1 MERVRSSMR
10 SGLRIVGN
18 AAVGVGAGSVALV
31 STALPESGGAVDLI
45 AVRQPDGT
53 LRCSPWHVRF
63 GKYQGLLRA
72 REKLVT
78 ITVNDELVPELAM
91 RLGRSGVAY
100 FVEHAPHD
108 GAGVEP
114 NISEGDP
121 PPPTSPLSDANGA
134 LDDSLAPDPDD
145 SDDPGDTSDEQ
156 TIELD
161 AEACGDEEGKQTE
174 ARDEEGAACGDVDA
188 VSVAVASLYPGRVHP
203 GPDAFAEQSGV
214 FGCDSD
220 AAESPP
226 REVEDGG
233 TDRRR
238 EKDALVAPS
247 GSASD
252 GGFEERLRGAAAEAR
267 GADDERNRLARS
279 RSCGDFLSAAGES
292 GEMEVA
298 RRDALRR
305 LVTETGLGA
314 DAVARRR
321 PRRARRIKKR
331 FTLRPA
337 ERDALGS
344 RLRPGKNVVAFSF
357 ASSLWGKQTVR
368 AHLYLWSWQAKIV
381 VSDVDGTITKS
392 DVIGHLA
399 PMVGKDW
406 NHAGIASLYNR
417 IRDNG
422 FELMFLSSRAV
433 SQSAGTR
440 RYLEKLTQD
449 GETLTHG
456 PVLLAPDSISAALYR
471 EVVIRQPQV
480 FKMGCLNAIRALFPS
495 AAEKEGAS
503 VEECNES
510 PFYAGF
516 GNRETDAASYASVGV
531 PPGRIFTINPKSEV
545 VAETTKSTRRWD
557 LAEMIAMA
565 NEMFPPEAA
574 GGGAGWA
581 DETQGDGSLIGGVPI
596 DDAFIDSNY
605 WGRGSMDLP
614 EGEALP

>member
-78 ITVNDELVPELAM
+78 ITVNDELVPELTM

-108 GAGVEP
+108 GAGVAEP

-121 PPPTSPLSDANGA
+121 PPPTELSDANGA
-134 LDDSLAPDPDD
+134 LDDSLEPDPDD

-161 AEACGDEEGKQTE
+161 AEACGDEEEKQTE

-188 VSVAVASLYPGRVHP
+188 VSVAVASLYPGPNRA
-203 GPDAFAEQSGV
+203 GPDAFAERV

-220 AAESPP
+220 TAESPP
-226 REVEDGG
+226 REIENGS
-233 TDRRR
+233 TDRRL
-238 EKDALVAPS
+238 DALVAPS

-252 GGFEERLRGAAAEAR
+252 GGFEERLRGASFEAR
-267 GADDERNRLARS
+267 GADDEQNRLARS
-279 RSCGDFLSAAGES
+279 QSCGDFLSAAGES
-292 GEMEVA
+292 GEMAVA

-305 LVTETGLGA
+305 LVTETGPGLGA

-321 PRRARRIKKR
+321 PKRARRIKKR

-344 RLRPGKNVVAFSF
+344 RLRLGKNVVAFSF
-357 ASSLWGKQTVR
+357 SSSLWGKQTVR
-368 AHLYLWSWQAKIV
+368 AHLYLWSWRSKIV

-495 AAEKEGAS
+495 AAEKDGAS

-545 VAETTKSTRRWD
+545 VAETTKSTSRRWD

-565 NEMFPPEAA
+565 NEMFPPSAA

-581 DETQGDGSLIGGVPI
+581 DETQGDGSLIGGVSI

>member
-1 MERVRSSMR
+1 MR
-10 SGLRIVGN
+10 SVWTPR
-18 AAVGVGAGSVALV
+18 GAERQRGDEGS
-31 STALPESGGAVDLI
+31 
-45 AVRQPDGT
+45 
-53 LRCSPWHVRF
+53 
-63 GKYQGLLRA
+63 
-72 REKLVT
+72 
-78 ITVNDELVPELAM
+78 
-91 RLGRSGVAY
+91 RSG
-100 FVEHAPHD
+100 
-108 GAGVEP
+108 
-114 NISEGDP
+114 
-121 PPPTSPLSDANGA
+121 
-134 LDDSLAPDPDD
+134 
-145 SDDPGDTSDEQ
+145 
-156 TIELD
+156 
-161 AEACGDEEGKQTE
+161 
-174 ARDEEGAACGDVDA
+174 
-188 VSVAVASLYPGRVHP
+188 AS
-203 GPDAFAEQSGV
+203 
-214 FGCDSD
+214 
-220 AAESPP
+220 
-226 REVEDGG
+226 
-233 TDRRR
+233 DRRR
-238 EKDALVAPS
+238 ER
-247 GSASD
+247 SASGDAFAD
-252 GGFEERLRGAAAEAR
+252 GE
-267 GADDERNRLARS
+267 RLARS
-279 RSCGDFLSAAGES
+279 RSCGDFLSASET
-292 GEMEVA
+292 GEMGSFA
-298 RRDALRR
+298 RRDTLRR
-305 LVTETGLGA
+305 LATESALDA
-314 DAVARRR
+314 DARARRR

-337 ERDALGS
+337 ERDALRS

-357 ASSLWGKQTVR
+357 ASSLWGKQTVM
-368 AHLYLWSWQAKIV
+368 AHRYLWSWQAKIV
-381 VSDVDGTITKS
+381 ISDVDGTITKS

-495 AAEKEGAS
+495 AAEKEDAS
-503 VEECNES
+503 SEACNES

-545 VAETTKSTRRWD
+545 VAETTKATRRWD

-574 GGGAGWA
+574 GGGAGWEDDA
-581 DETQGDGSLIGGVPI
+581 CFGDGSLIGGVLI

-605 WGRGSMDLP
+605 WGRGSMDTEGRGVAVKTGAIPSEVQYRIKKKSVVTHEEKEILLIQSHDFAVSLSLGLRRALTHTSSARAPLP
-614 EGEALP
+614 RGSFSPSRCRARAIARATLPARPWVLCFRAGTRPRRRRPPSGGGPTPSAVKTSRP

>member
-45 AVRQPDGT
+45 AVQQPDGT

-63 GKYQGLLRA
+63 GKFQGLLRA

-78 ITVNDELVPELAM
+78 ITVNDEPVPELAM

-108 GAGVEP
+108 GAGAAEP
-114 NISEGDP
+114 KVPEADASKLADG
-121 PPPTSPLSDANGA
+121 DANGA
-134 LDDSLAPDPDD
+134 SDDSLAPDLPDD
-145 SDDPGDTSDEQ
+145 SDDPEDTSDEHEQ
-156 TIELD
+156 RHDAFDAASVGSELPVRS
-161 AEACGDEEGKQTE
+161 E
-174 ARDEEGAACGDVDA
+174 ARDDPEPGAASGDVEA
-188 VSVAVASLYPGRVHP
+188 ISVAVARLGTRI
-203 GPDAFAEQSGV
+203 DAFADR
-214 FGCDSD
+214 GCDSD
-220 AAESPP
+220 VAVERLRHRAE
-226 REVEDGG
+226 RL
-233 TDRRR
+233 
-238 EKDALVAPS
+238 DALAAPS

-252 GGFEERLRGAAAEAR
+252 EGLEERRRPTGDASVSASGDAF
-267 GADDERNRLARS
+267 ADGERLARS
-279 RSCGDFLSAAGES
+279 RSCGDFLSAGET
-292 GEMEVA
+292 GEMGSFA

-305 LVTETGLGA
+305 LATESALDA
-314 DAVARRR
+314 DARSRRR

-337 ERDALGS
+337 ERDALRS

-495 AAEKEGAS
+495 AAEKEDAS
-503 VEECNES
+503 SEACNES

-545 VAETTKSTRRWD
+545 VAETTKATRRWD

-581 DETQGDGSLIGGVPI
+581 DDACFGDGSLIGGVLI

-614 EGEALP
+614 KGEALP

>member
-45 AVRQPDGT
+45 AVQQPDGT

-78 ITVNDELVPELAM
+78 ITVNDELVPELTM

-108 GAGVEP
+108 GAGVAEP

-121 PPPTSPLSDANGA
+121 PPPTELSDANGA
-134 LDDSLAPDPDD
+134 LDDSLEPDPDD

-161 AEACGDEEGKQTE
+161 AEACGDEEEKQTE
-174 ARDEEGAACGDVDA
+174 ARDEEGASCGDVDA
-188 VSVAVASLYPGRVHP
+188 VSVAVASLYPGPNRA
-203 GPDAFAEQSGV
+203 GPDAFAERV

-226 REVEDGG
+226 REIENGS
-233 TDRRR
+233 TDRRL
-238 EKDALVAPS
+238 DAL
-247 GSASD
+247 G
-252 GGFEERLRGAAAEAR
+252 
-267 GADDERNRLARS
+267 
-279 RSCGDFLSAAGES
+279 
-292 GEMEVA
+292 
-298 RRDALRR
+298 R
-305 LVTETGLGA
+305 LVTETGPSLGA

-321 PRRARRIKKR
+321 PKRARRIKKR

-344 RLRPGKNVVAFSF
+344 RLRLGKNVVAFSF
-357 ASSLWGKQTVR
+357 SSSLWGKQTVR
-368 AHLYLWSWQAKIV
+368 AHLYLWSWRSKIV

-495 AAEKEGAS
+495 AAEKNGAS

-545 VAETTKSTRRWD
+545 VAETTKSTSRRWD

-565 NEMFPPEAA
+565 NEMFPPSAA

-581 DETQGDGSLIGGVPI
+581 DETQLDGNLIGGVSI

>member
-78 ITVNDELVPELAM
+78 ITVNDEPVPELAM

-108 GAGVEP
+108 GAGAAEP
-114 NISEGDP
+114 KVPEADASKLADG
-121 PPPTSPLSDANGA
+121 DANGA
-134 LDDSLAPDPDD
+134 SDDSLAPDLPDD
-145 SDDPGDTSDEQ
+145 SDDPEDTPDEHEQ
-156 TIELD
+156 RYD
-161 AEACGDEEGKQTE
+161 AFDAASVVERPVRAD
-174 ARDEEGAACGDVDA
+174 ARDDPEPGAASGDVEA
-188 VSVAVASLYPGRVHP
+188 ISVAVARLGTRI
-203 GPDAFAEQSGV
+203 DAFADR
-214 FGCDSD
+214 GCDSD
-220 AAESPP
+220 VAVERLQHRAE
-226 REVEDGG
+226 RL
-233 TDRRR
+233 
-238 EKDALVAPS
+238 DALAAPS

-252 GGFEERLRGAAAEAR
+252 VGLEERRRPTGDASVSASGDAF
-267 GADDERNRLARS
+267 ADGERLARS
-279 RSCGDFLSAAGES
+279 RSCGDFLSASET
-292 GEMEVA
+292 GEMGSFA
-298 RRDALRR
+298 RRDTLRR
-305 LVTETGLGA
+305 LATESALDA
-314 DAVARRR
+314 DARARRR

-337 ERDALGS
+337 ERDALRS

-357 ASSLWGKQTVR
+357 ASSLWGKQTVM

-381 VSDVDGTITKS
+381 ISDVDGTITKS

-495 AAEKEGAS
+495 AAEKEDAS
-503 VEECNES
+503 SEACNES

-545 VAETTKSTRRWD
+545 VAETTKATPVGPDGDDRHG
-557 LAEMIAMA
+557 
-565 NEMFPPEAA
+565 NQMFPPA
-574 GGGAGWA
+574 GRRRAGR
-581 DETQGDGSLIGGVPI
+581 TTRVS
-596 DDAFIDSNY
+596 
-605 WGRGSMDLP
+605 GRVSDR
-614 EGEALP
+614 ACSSTTRS

>member
-45 AVRQPDGT
+45 AVQQPDGT

-108 GAGVEP
+108 GAGAAEP
-114 NISEGDP
+114 NASGANETPKDG
-121 PPPTSPLSDANGA
+121 DANGA

-145 SDDPGDTSDEQ
+145 DSEEDPEETSDDAFDASVDASVLDER
-156 TIELD
+156 EP
-161 AEACGDEEGKQTE
+161 
-174 ARDEEGAACGDVDA
+174 RDEESAASGDVEA
-188 VSVAVASLYPGRVHP
+188 VSVAVARLSAAERL
-203 GPDAFAEQSGV
+203 AFADR
-214 FGCDSD
+214 GCDSD
-220 AAESPP
+220 VA
-226 REVEDGG
+226 VE
-233 TDRRR
+233 RLARHR
-238 EKDALVAPS
+238 HQALVAPS

-252 GGFEERLRGAAAEAR
+252 DGGVAGGFEERRREENGDAPSASR
-267 GADDERNRLARS
+267 DDECLARS
-279 RSCGDFLSAAGES
+279 RSCGDFLSATNEAGE
-292 GEMEVA
+292 MAAA

-305 LVTETGLGA
+305 LATEAIFDA
-314 DAVARRR
+314 DAGGARRR

-331 FTLRPA
+331 FTLRAA
-337 ERDALGS
+337 ERDALRS

-357 ASSLWGKQTVR
+357 ASSIWGKQTVK

-381 VSDVDGTITKS
+381 ISDVDGTITKS

-495 AAEKEGAS
+495 AAEKEDAS
-503 VEECNES
+503 SEACNES

-545 VAETTKSTRRWD
+545 VAETTKATRRWD

-581 DETQGDGSLIGGVPI
+581 DDACFGDGSLIGGVLI

-614 EGEALP
+614 KGEALP

>member
-78 ITVNDELVPELAM
+78 VTVNDEPVPELAM

-108 GAGVEP
+108 GAGADT
-114 NISEGDP
+114 SEANATRAEDG
-121 PPPTSPLSDANGA
+121 DANGG
-134 LDDSLAPDPDD
+134 LDDSLVPDPDD
-145 SDDPGDTSDEQ
+145 DSDPEDTFDELELDSLDTSV
-156 TIELD
+156 D
-161 AEACGDEEGKQTE
+161 ASVLNERG
-174 ARDEEGAACGDVDA
+174 ARDEEGAASGDGEA
-188 VSVAVASLYPGRVHP
+188 VSVAVARL
-203 GPDAFAEQSGV
+203 GPAERLAFADRE
-214 FGCDSD
+214 CDSD
-220 AAESPP
+220 VAVEHLRHHTRVSALMMPP
-226 REVEDGG
+226 R
-233 TDRRR
+233 
-238 EKDALVAPS
+238 

-252 GGFEERLRGAAAEAR
+252 DGGVAGGFEERRRPRGDAPSTSEKSV
-267 GADDERNRLARS
+267 ADDERLARS
-279 RSCGDFLSAAGES
+279 RSCGDFLSAAGET
-292 GEMEVA
+292 GEMAAA

-305 LVTETGLGA
+305 LATETGFDA
-314 DAVARRR
+314 DAGGARRR
-321 PRRARRIKKR
+321 SRRARRIKKR

-337 ERDALGS
+337 EREALRP

-357 ASSLWGKQTVR
+357 ASSIWGKQTVK

-381 VSDVDGTITKS
+381 ISDVDGTITKS

-495 AAEKEGAS
+495 AAEKEDAS
-503 VEECNES
+503 SEARNES

-545 VAETTKSTRRWD
+545 VAETTKATRRWD
-557 LAEMIAMA
+557 LAKMIAMA

-574 GGGAGWA
+574 GGGAGWTG
-581 DETQGDGSLIGGVPI
+581 DEPGDGSVIGGVSI

-605 WGRGSMDLP
+605 WGRRSMDLS

>member
-1 MERVRSSMR
+1 M
-10 SGLRIVGN
+10 
-18 AAVGVGAGSVALV
+18 GS
-31 STALPESGGAVDLI
+31 
-45 AVRQPDGT
+45 
-53 LRCSPWHVRF
+53 F
-63 GKYQGLLRA
+63 
-72 REKLVT
+72 
-78 ITVNDELVPELAM
+78 
-91 RLGRSGVAY
+91 
-100 FVEHAPHD
+100 
-108 GAGVEP
+108 
-114 NISEGDP
+114 
-121 PPPTSPLSDANGA
+121 
-134 LDDSLAPDPDD
+134 
-145 SDDPGDTSDEQ
+145 
-156 TIELD
+156 
-161 AEACGDEEGKQTE
+161 
-174 ARDEEGAACGDVDA
+174 
-188 VSVAVASLYPGRVHP
+188 
-203 GPDAFAEQSGV
+203 
-214 FGCDSD
+214 
-220 AAESPP
+220 
-226 REVEDGG
+226 
-233 TDRRR
+233 
-238 EKDALVAPS
+238 
-247 GSASD
+247 
-252 GGFEERLRGAAAEAR
+252 
-267 GADDERNRLARS
+267 
-279 RSCGDFLSAAGES
+279 
-292 GEMEVA
+292 A
-298 RRDALRR
+298 RRDTLRR
-305 LVTETGLGA
+305 LATESALDA
-314 DAVARRR
+314 DARARRR

-337 ERDALGS
+337 ERDALRS

-357 ASSLWGKQTVR
+357 ASSLWGKQTVM

-381 VSDVDGTITKS
+381 ISDVDGTITKS

-495 AAEKEGAS
+495 AAEKEDAS
-503 VEECNES
+503 SEACNES

-545 VAETTKSTRRWD
+545 VAETTKATRRWD

-574 GGGAGWA
+574 GGGAGWEDDA
-581 DETQGDGSLIGGVPI
+581 CFGDGSLIGGVLI

-614 EGEALP
+614 KGEALP